1 MKVILKKAVVVV
13 TIGMMA
19 MLQSCSSNDDLD
31 GYTPTNFNVG
41 GKVEKGPFVRGTAI
55 QMQPLDADLD
65 ETGESFTSTIT
76 DNEGTFTFGSKLLKS
91 PYVKLS
97 ASGYYFNEV
106 TGELSKGTLALNAVA
121 NLQNAAD
128 VNLNILSHL
137 KYQRVM
143 DLVSKDG
150 KSFKEAN
157 NQAQEEVLKTF
168 GLEKYAKTD
177 VNHFSITSGTDEA
190 AALIAVSSLILYN
203 RSEAQIT
210 EYLSQLSEEFAE
222 DGNFSETTKLQ
233 IRKDMFSLESKLPQI
248 AENIK
253 KRYQEMGKEVA
264 VKNLIYYFDWD
275 GDGTAGNEIAPENHP
290 VSLEANN
297 INVPMEGGS
306 YEVKVNTTVPVY
318 LERPSIS
325 GDDISN
331 LTPVWG
337 MEIYETG
344 SGSEPSINYTKE
356 LNNNIL
362 KVVVKAASFR
372 KEQTASIP
380 LYDGMGN
387 VVASLSLTQQANPNA
402 EIIVPRLGSE
412 GISLVSDFMRSLSEA
427 VTLEAGINYCYTK
440 IINNPRLVAPSLV
453 APISSSEPNIRNC
466 WIDSYQALN
475 MIARLYRAD
484 AMYRAVYSP
493 YLNVYRDLCY
503 YQLLTWWGGVVV
515 IPNTGFDGYVDSYVS
530 RTSESGILQ
539 MLEEELLDAIKDLD
553 EKKCVAFAINA
564 NDALFVSKD
573 VARILLAKVYM
584 YQQKWAAASE
594 LLQQVVD
601 KNIYSMEKVPT
612 KYTSENKDLILALN
626 FSNGSRASRVN
637 VDGSPE
643 DVVPIMTTTD
653 VKLLYAECEIH
664 LGNNAKA
671 SKYISEVGNINGIS
685 GTNVS
690 VEGIKQLRKSLKLQD
705 YFAFLKRNGL
715 AMKELGLEKYQLLLP
730 IPQNEIN
737 ANPNLTQNPGY

>member
-1 MKVILKKAVVVV
+1 MVAKPLYPLYKNIIK
-13 TIGMMA
+13 
-19 MLQSCSSNDDLD
+19 
-31 GYTPTNFNVG
+31 
-41 GKVEKGPFVRGTAI
+41 
-55 QMQPLDADLD
+55 PLDRVRY
-65 ETGESFTSTIT
+65 
-76 DNEGTFTFGSKLLKS
+76 
-91 PYVKLS
+91 P
-97 ASGYYFNEV
+97 
-106 TGELSKGTLALNAVA
+106 EL
-121 NLQNAAD
+121 
-128 VNLNILSHL
+128 
-137 KYQRVM
+137 R
-143 DLVSKDG
+143 
-150 KSFKEAN
+150 
-157 NQAQEEVLKTF
+157 
-168 GLEKYAKTD
+168 
-177 VNHFSITSGTDEA
+177 
-190 AALIAVSSLILYN
+190 
-203 RSEAQIT
+203 
-210 EYLSQLSEEFAE
+210 YLSQLSEEFAE

-290 VSLEANN
+290 VRLETNN

-318 LERPSIS
+318 LERPSIP
-325 GDDISN
+325 GDDIYDNS
-331 LTPVWG
+331 TSVSG

-344 SGSEPSINYTKE
+344 SEPCINYTKE

-372 KEQTASIP
+372 KEQAVSIP

-387 VVASLSLTQQANPNA
+387 VVASLNLTQQANPNA
-402 EIIVPRLGSE
+402 EIIVPRLGSD
-412 GISLVSDFMRSLSEA
+412 GIRLVSGLMERLANA
-427 VTLEAGINYCYTK
+427 VTLEAQMNYRYTK
-440 IINNPRLVAPSLV
+440 IINDPHFV
-453 APISSSEPNIRNC
+453 APISSSEPNINNC
-466 WIDSYQALN
+466 WRYSYQALN
-475 MIARLYRAD
+475 RIAMLYRAD

-503 YQLLTWWGGVVV
+503 YQMLIWWGGVVV
-515 IPNTGFDGYVDSYVS
+515 VPNAGFESYADPS
-530 RTSESGILQ
+530 RTSESSILQ
-539 MLEEELLDAIKDLD
+539 MLEEELVEAIRNLD
-553 EKKCVAFAINA
+553 EKKCVAFATNA

-584 YQQKWAAASE
+584 YQQKWAAASN
-594 LLQQVVD
+594 LLQKVVD
-601 KNIYSMEKVPT
+601 KSIYPIEKVPT
-612 KYTSENKDLILALN
+612 KYTSENKDLILALMVGN
-626 FSNGSRASRVN
+626 ESRASRVY

-671 SKYISEVGNINGIS
+671 SKYISEVDNVNGIS
-685 GTNVS
+685 GTSVS

-715 AMKELGLEKYQLLLP
+715 AIKELGLEKYQLLLP

-737 ANPNLTQNPGY
+737 MNPNMTQNPGY

>member
-290 VSLEANN
+290 VSLETNN

-318 LERPSIS
+318 LERPSIP
-325 GDDISN
+325 GDDIYDNS
-331 LTPVWG
+331 TSVSG
-337 MEIYETG
+337 MGIYETG
-344 SGSEPSINYTKE
+344 SGSVPSINYTKE
-356 LNNNIL
+356 LKNNIL

-372 KEQTASIP
+372 KEQAVSIP

-387 VVASLSLTQQANPNA
+387 VVARLNLTQQANPNA

-412 GISLVSDFMRSLSEA
+412 GLSCVYGFLISLANA
-427 VTLEAGINYCYTK
+427 VTLEAQMNYRYTK
-440 IINNPRLVAPSLV
+440 IINDPNFV
-453 APISSSEPNIRNC
+453 APIRSSEPNIHN
-466 WIDSYQALN
+466 
-475 MIARLYRAD
+475 
-484 AMYRAVYSP
+484 
-493 YLNVYRDLCY
+493 
-503 YQLLTWWGGVVV
+503 
-515 IPNTGFDGYVDSYVS
+515 
-530 RTSESGILQ
+530 
-539 MLEEELLDAIKDLD
+539 
-553 EKKCVAFAINA
+553 
-564 NDALFVSKD
+564 
-573 VARILLAKVYM
+573 
-584 YQQKWAAASE
+584 
-594 LLQQVVD
+594 
-601 KNIYSMEKVPT
+601 
-612 KYTSENKDLILALN
+612 
-626 FSNGSRASRVN
+626 
-637 VDGSPE
+637 
-643 DVVPIMTTTD
+643 
-653 VKLLYAECEIH
+653 
-664 LGNNAKA
+664 
-671 SKYISEVGNINGIS
+671 
-685 GTNVS
+685 
-690 VEGIKQLRKSLKLQD
+690 
-705 YFAFLKRNGL
+705 
-715 AMKELGLEKYQLLLP
+715 
-730 IPQNEIN
+730 
-737 ANPNLTQNPGY
+737 

>member
-1 MKVILKKAVVVV
+1 MKVILKNAVVVV

-106 TGELSKGTLALNAVA
+106 TGELSKGTLALNSVA

-143 DLVSKDG
+143 DLVAKDG

-290 VSLEANN
+290 VSLETNN
-297 INVPMEGGS
+297 INVPIEGGS

-318 LERPSIS
+318 LERPSFSEIENYPSVSVS
-325 GDDISN
+325 G
-331 LTPVWG
+331 T
-337 MEIYETG
+337 EIYEAG
-344 SGSEPSINYTKE
+344 SGSEPCINYTKE

-372 KEQTASIP
+372 KEQAVSIP

-387 VVASLSLTQQANPNA
+387 EVTRLNLTQQANPNA
-402 EIIVPRLGSE
+402 EIIVPRLGSV
-412 GISLVSDFMRSLSEA
+412 GISCVSEFMMSLAKA
-427 VTLEAGINYCYTK
+427 VTLEAQMNYRYTK
-440 IINNPRLVAPSLV
+440 IINDPSFV
-453 APISSSEPNIRNC
+453 APIRSNETNIHNC
-466 WIDSYQALN
+466 WINSYQALN

-503 YQLLTWWGGVVV
+503 YQMLIWWGGVVV
-515 IPNTGFDGYVDSYVS
+515 MPNAGFEGYADSYVP
-530 RTSESGILQ
+530 RTSESSILQ
-539 MLEEELLDAIKDLD
+539 MLEEELVEAIRNLD
-553 EKKCVAFAINA
+553 EKKCVAFATNA

-584 YQQKWAAASE
+584 YQQKWAAASN

-612 KYTSENKDLILALN
+612 KYTSENKDLILALKLGN
-626 FSNGSRASRVN
+626 NGSRASRVY

-643 DVVPIMTTTD
+643 EVVPIMTTTD
-653 VKLLYAECEIH
+653 VMLLYAECEIH

-690 VEGIKQLRKSLKLQD
+690 VKGIKQLRKSLKLQD

-737 ANPNLTQNPGY
+737 ANPSLNQNPGY

>member
-91 PYVKLS
+91 PYIKLS

-143 DLVSKDG
+143 DLVAKDG

-331 LTPVWG
+331 LTPVLG

-412 GISLVSDFMRSLSEA
+412 GISLVSDFMRRLPEA
-427 VTLEAGINYCYTK
+427 VTLEAGMNYRYTK
-440 IINNPRLVAPSLV
+440 IINEPSFV
-453 APISSSEPNIRNC
+453 APISSCESNIREC

-530 RTSESGILQ
+530 RTSESDILQ
-539 MLEEELLDAIKDLD
+539 MLEEELLDAIKNLD
-553 EKKCVAFAINA
+553 EKKCVAFATNA

-584 YQQKWAAASE
+584 YQQKWAAASN
-594 LLQQVVD
+594 LLQRVVD

-626 FSNGSRASRVN
+626 FSNGSRASRVY

-671 SKYISEVGNINGIS
+671 SKYISQVGNINGIS
-685 GTNVS
+685 GTTVS

>member
-55 QMQPLDADLD
+55 QMQPLDAELD

-143 DLVSKDG
+143 DLVAKDG

-290 VSLEANN
+290 VRLETNN

-318 LERPSIS
+318 LERPSIP
-325 GDDISN
+325 GDDIYDNS
-331 LTPVWG
+331 TSVSG

-344 SGSEPSINYTKE
+344 SEPCINYTKE
-356 LNNNIL
+356 LNNDIL

-372 KEQTASIP
+372 KEQAVSIP

-387 VVASLSLTQQANPNA
+387 VVASLNLTQQANPNA
-402 EIIVPRLGSE
+402 EIIVPRLGSD
-412 GISLVSDFMRSLSEA
+412 GIRLVSGLMERLANA
-427 VTLEAGINYCYTK
+427 VTLEAQMNYRYTK
-440 IINNPRLVAPSLV
+440 IINDPHFV
-453 APISSSEPNIRNC
+453 APISSSEPNINNC
-466 WIDSYQALN
+466 WRYSYQALN
-475 MIARLYRAD
+475 RIAMLYRAD

-503 YQLLTWWGGVVV
+503 YQMLIWWGGVVV
-515 IPNTGFDGYVDSYVS
+515 VPNAGFESYADPS
-530 RTSESGILQ
+530 RTSESSILQ
-539 MLEEELLDAIKDLD
+539 MLEEELVEAIRNLD
-553 EKKCVAFAINA
+553 EKKCVAFATNA

-584 YQQKWAAASE
+584 YQQKWAAASN
-594 LLQQVVD
+594 LLQKVVD
-601 KNIYSMEKVPT
+601 KSIYPIEKVPT
-612 KYTSENKDLILALN
+612 KYTSENKDLILALMVGN
-626 FSNGSRASRVN
+626 ESRASRVY

-664 LGNNAKA
+664 LDNNAKA

-730 IPQNEIN
+730 IPQNGIDM
-737 ANPNLTQNPGY
+737 NPNLTQNPGY

>member
-143 DLVSKDG
+143 DLVAKDG

-290 VSLEANN
+290 VSLETNN

-318 LERPSIS
+318 LERPSFSEIENYPSVSVS
-325 GDDISN
+325 G
-331 LTPVWG
+331 T
-337 MEIYETG
+337 EIYETG
-344 SGSEPSINYTKE
+344 SGNEPCINYTKE

-372 KEQTASIP
+372 KEQAVSIP

-387 VVASLSLTQQANPNA
+387 EVACLNLTQQANPNA
-402 EIIVPRLGSE
+402 EIIVPRLGSV
-412 GISLVSDFMRSLSEA
+412 GISLVFGLMERLANA
-427 VTLEAGINYCYTK
+427 VTLEAGMNYRYTK
-440 IINNPRLVAPSLV
+440 IINDPSFV
-453 APISSSEPNIRNC
+453 APIRSSEPNIHNC
-466 WIDSYQALN
+466 WINSYQALN
-475 MIARLYRAD
+475 MIAMLYRAD

-503 YQLLTWWGGVVV
+503 YQMLIWWGGVVV
-515 IPNTGFDGYVDSYVS
+515 VPNAGFESYADPS
-530 RTSESGILQ
+530 RTSESSILQ
-539 MLEEELLDAIKDLD
+539 MLEEELVEAIRNLD
-553 EKKCVAFAINA
+553 EKKCVAFATNA

-584 YQQKWAAASE
+584 YQQKWAAASN
-594 LLQQVVD
+594 LLQKVVD
-601 KNIYSMEKVPT
+601 KSIYPIEKVPT
-612 KYTSENKDLILALN
+612 KYTSENKDLILALMVGN
-626 FSNGSRASRVN
+626 ESRASRVY

-715 AMKELGLEKYQLLLP
+715 AIKELGLEKYQLLLP

-737 ANPNLTQNPGY
+737 MNPNMTQNPGY

>member
-128 VNLNILSHL
+128 VNLNILAHL

-143 DLVSKDG
+143 DLVAKDG

-264 VKNLIYYFDWD
+264 VKNLIYFFDWD

-290 VSLEANN
+290 VSLETNN

-318 LERPSIS
+318 LERPSIP
-325 GDDISN
+325 GDDIYDNSTSV
-331 LTPVWG
+331 LG
-337 MEIYETG
+337 MKIYETG
-344 SGSEPSINYTKE
+344 SGSEPCINYSKE

-372 KEQTASIP
+372 KEQAVSIP

-387 VVASLSLTQQANPNA
+387 VVARLNLTQQANPNA
-402 EIIVPRLGSE
+402 EIIVPRLGSD

-440 IINNPRLVAPSLV
+440 IINNPRLVAP
-453 APISSSEPNIRNC
+453 ISSFNENLINYWSNEY
-466 WIDSYQALN
+466 SSLN
-475 MIARLYRAD
+475 LIAYLYRAD
-484 AMYRAVYSP
+484 SMYRAVYSP
-493 YLNVYRDLCY
+493 YLNVYRDMCY
-503 YQLLTWWGGVVV
+503 YQMLIWWGGVVV
-515 IPNTGFDGYVDSYVS
+515 VPNAGFESYADPS
-530 RTSESGILQ
+530 RTSESSILQ
-539 MLEEELLDAIKDLD
+539 MLEEELVEAIRNLD
-553 EKKCVAFAINA
+553 EKKCVAFATNA

-584 YQQKWAAASE
+584 YQQKWAAASN
-594 LLQQVVD
+594 LLQKVVD
-601 KNIYSMEKVPT
+601 KSIYPIEKVPT
-612 KYTSENKDLILALN
+612 KYTSENKDLILALMVGN
-626 FSNGSRASRVN
+626 ESRASRVY

-671 SKYISEVGNINGIS
+671 SKYISEVDNVNGIS
-685 GTNVS
+685 GTSVS
-690 VEGIKQLRKSLKLQD
+690 FEGIKQLRKSLKLQD

-737 ANPNLTQNPGY
+737 MNPNMTQNPGY

>member
-143 DLVSKDG
+143 DLVAKDG

-157 NQAQEEVLKTF
+157 KQAQEEVLKTF

-290 VSLEANN
+290 VSLETNN

-325 GDDISN
+325 GDDIIDN

-344 SGSEPSINYTKE
+344 SGSEPCINYTKD

-372 KEQTASIP
+372 KEQAVSIP

-387 VVASLSLTQQANPNA
+387 EVARLNLTQQANPNA
-402 EIIVPRLGSE
+402 EIIVPRLGSD
-412 GISLVSDFMRSLSEA
+412 GIRCVSEFTKSLAKA
-427 VTLEAGINYCYTK
+427 VTLEAQMNYRYTK
-440 IINNPRLVAPSLV
+440 IINDPNFV
-453 APISSSEPNIRNC
+453 APIRCNEQNIHNC
-466 WIDSYQALN
+466 WINSYQALN
-475 MIARLYRAD
+475 MIARMYKAD

-503 YQLLTWWGGVVV
+503 YQMLIWWGGVVV
-515 IPNTGFDGYVDSYVS
+515 VPNAGFEGYADSYVP
-530 RTSESGILQ
+530 RTSESSILQ
-539 MLEEELLDAIKDLD
+539 MLEEELVEAIRNLD
-553 EKKCVAFAINA
+553 EKKCVAFATNA

-584 YQQKWAAASE
+584 YQQKWAAASN

-612 KYTSENKDLILALN
+612 KYTSENKDLILALKVGN
-626 FSNGSRASRVN
+626 ESRDSRVN

-643 DVVPIMTTTD
+643 KVVPIMTTTD

-671 SKYISEVGNINGIS
+671 SKYISEVDNVNGIS
-685 GTNVS
+685 GTSVS

-730 IPQNEIN
+730 IPQDEIN
-737 ANPNLTQNPGY
+737 ANPSLNQNPGY

>member
-143 DLVSKDG
+143 DLVAKDG

-290 VSLEANN
+290 VSLETNN

-318 LERPSIS
+318 LERPSIPS
-325 GDDISN
+325 DDKYDN
-331 LTPVWG
+331 LTSVPG
-337 MEIYETG
+337 MGIYETG
-344 SGSEPSINYTKE
+344 SGSEPCINYTKE

-372 KEQTASIP
+372 KEQAVSIP

-387 VVASLSLTQQANPNA
+387 VVASLNLTQQANPNA
-402 EIIVPRLGSE
+402 GIIVPRLGSD
-412 GISLVSDFMRSLSEA
+412 GISCVFGFMESLANA
-427 VTLEAGINYCYTK
+427 VTLEAQMNYRYTK
-440 IINNPRLVAPSLV
+440 IINAPSFV
-453 APISSSEPNIRNC
+453 APIRSSESNIHDC
-466 WIDSYQALN
+466 WINSYQALN
-475 MIARLYRAD
+475 RIASLYRAD

-503 YQLLTWWGGVVV
+503 YQMLIWWGGVVV
-515 IPNTGFDGYVDSYVS
+515 MPNAGFGSYADPS
-530 RTSESGILQ
+530 RTSESSILQ
-539 MLEEELLDAIKDLD
+539 MLEEELVEAIRNLD
-553 EKKCVAFAINA
+553 EKKCVAFATNA

-584 YQQKWAAASE
+584 YQQKWAAASD
-594 LLQQVVD
+594 LLQKVVD

-612 KYTSENKDLILALN
+612 KYTSESKDLILALM
-626 FSNGSRASRVN
+626 FGIGSRASRVN

-643 DVVPIMTTTD
+643 EVVPIMTTTD
-653 VKLLYAECEIH
+653 VKLLYAECQIH

-730 IPQNEIN
+730 IPQNEIDM
-737 ANPNLTQNPGY
+737 NPNFTQNPGY

>member
-128 VNLNILSHL
+128 VNLNILAHL

-143 DLVSKDG
+143 DLVAKDG

-222 DGNFSETTKLQ
+222 DGNFSEATKLQ

-290 VSLEANN
+290 VSLETNN

-318 LERPSIS
+318 LERPSFSEIENYPSVSVS
-325 GDDISN
+325 G
-331 LTPVWG
+331 T
-337 MEIYETG
+337 EIYETG
-344 SGSEPSINYTKE
+344 SGNEPCINYTKE

-372 KEQTASIP
+372 KEQAVSIP

-387 VVASLSLTQQANPNA
+387 EVACLNLTQQANPNA
-402 EIIVPRLGSE
+402 EIIVPRLGSV
-412 GISLVSDFMRSLSEA
+412 GISLVSDFMSSLSEA
-427 VTLEAGINYCYTK
+427 VNLEAGMNYRYTK
-440 IINNPRLVAPSLV
+440 IINDFRFV
-453 APISSSEPNIRNC
+453 APISSSEPNIRKC
-466 WIDSYQALN
+466 WNDSYQALN

-503 YQLLTWWGGVVV
+503 YQMLIWWGGVVV
-515 IPNTGFDGYVDSYVS
+515 MPNAGFEGYADSYVP
-530 RTSESGILQ
+530 RTSESSILQ
-539 MLEEELLDAIKDLD
+539 MLEEELVEAIRNLD
-553 EKKCVAFAINA
+553 EKKCVAFATNA

-584 YQQKWAAASE
+584 YQQKWAAASN

-612 KYTSENKDLILALN
+612 KYTSESKDLILALKVGN
-626 FSNGSRASRVN
+626 ESRASRVN

-643 DVVPIMTTTD
+643 EVVPIMTTTD

-664 LGNNAKA
+664 LGNNAKS
-671 SKYISEVGNINGIS
+671 SKYISEVDNVNGIS
-685 GTNVS
+685 GTSVS

-730 IPQNEIN
+730 IPQNGIDM
-737 ANPNLTQNPGY
+737 NPNLTQNPGY

>member
-1 MKVILKKAVVVV
+1 MKVILKNAVVVV

-55 QMQPLDADLD
+55 QMQPLNADLD

-106 TGELSKGTLALNAVA
+106 TGELSKGTLALNSVA

-143 DLVSKDG
+143 DLVAKDG

-264 VKNLIYYFDWD
+264 VKNLIYNFDWD

-290 VSLEANN
+290 VSLETNN
-297 INVPMEGGS
+297 INVPIEGGS

-318 LERPSIS
+318 LERPSFSEIENYPSVSVS
-325 GDDISN
+325 G
-331 LTPVWG
+331 T
-337 MEIYETG
+337 EIYEAG
-344 SGSEPSINYTKE
+344 SGSEPCINYTKE

-372 KEQTASIP
+372 KEQAVSIP

-387 VVASLSLTQQANPNA
+387 EVTRLNLTQQANPNA
-402 EIIVPRLGSE
+402 EIIVPRLGSV
-412 GISLVSDFMRSLSEA
+412 GISCVSEFMMSLAKA
-427 VTLEAGINYCYTK
+427 VTLEAQMNYRYTK
-440 IINNPRLVAPSLV
+440 IINDPSFV
-453 APISSSEPNIRNC
+453 APIRSNETNIHNC
-466 WIDSYQALN
+466 WINSYQALN

-484 AMYRAVYSP
+484 TMYRAVYSP

-503 YQLLTWWGGVVV
+503 YQMLIWWGGVVV
-515 IPNTGFDGYVDSYVS
+515 MPNAGFEGYADSYVP
-530 RTSESGILQ
+530 RTSESSILQ
-539 MLEEELLDAIKDLD
+539 MLEEELVEAIRNLD
-553 EKKCVAFAINA
+553 EKKCVAFATNA

-584 YQQKWAAASE
+584 YQQKWAAASD

-612 KYTSENKDLILALN
+612 KYTSENKDLILALKFGN
-626 FSNGSRASRVN
+626 ESRASRVY

-643 DVVPIMTTTD
+643 KVVPIMTSTD

-730 IPQNEIN
+730 IPQNELMG
-737 ANPNLTQNPGY
+737 NPNLNQNPGY

>member
-1 MKVILKKAVVVV
+1 
-13 TIGMMA
+13 
-19 MLQSCSSNDDLD
+19 
-31 GYTPTNFNVG
+31 
-41 GKVEKGPFVRGTAI
+41 
-55 QMQPLDADLD
+55 
-65 ETGESFTSTIT
+65 
-76 DNEGTFTFGSKLLKS
+76 
-91 PYVKLS
+91 
-97 ASGYYFNEV
+97 
-106 TGELSKGTLALNAVA
+106 
-121 NLQNAAD
+121 
-128 VNLNILSHL
+128 
-137 KYQRVM
+137 M

-290 VSLEANN
+290 VSLETNN

-318 LERPSIS
+318 LERPSIP

-331 LTPVWG
+331 LTPVLG
-337 MEIYETG
+337 MGIYETG

-372 KEQTASIP
+372 KEQAVSIP

-427 VTLEAGINYCYTK
+427 VTREAGMNYRYTK
-440 IINNPRLVAPSLV
+440 IINDPRFV
-453 APISSSEPNIRNC
+453 APIRSSETNIHNC

-553 EKKCVAFAINA
+553 EKKCVAFATNA

-584 YQQKWAAASE
+584 YQQKWAAASN

-612 KYTSENKDLILALN
+612 KYTSENKDLILALK
-626 FSNGSRASRVN
+626 FGIGSRASRVN

-643 DVVPIMTTTD
+643 EVVPIMTTTD

-730 IPQNEIN
+730 IPQNELMG
-737 ANPNLTQNPGY
+737 NPNLNQNPGY

>member
-143 DLVSKDG
+143 DLVAKDG

-290 VSLEANN
+290 VSLETNN

-318 LERPSIS
+318 LERPSIP
-325 GDDISN
+325 GDDIYDNSTSV
-331 LTPVWG
+331 LG
-337 MEIYETG
+337 MKIYETG
-344 SGSEPSINYTKE
+344 SGSEPCINYSKE

-372 KEQTASIP
+372 KEQAVSIP

-387 VVASLSLTQQANPNA
+387 VVARLNLTQQANPNA
-402 EIIVPRLGSE
+402 EIIVPRLGSD

-440 IINNPRLVAPSLV
+440 IINNPRLVAP
-453 APISSSEPNIRNC
+453 ISSFNENLINYWSNEY
-466 WIDSYQALN
+466 SSLN
-475 MIARLYRAD
+475 LIAYLYRAD
-484 AMYRAVYSP
+484 SMYRAVYSP
-493 YLNVYRDLCY
+493 YLNVYRDMCY
-503 YQLLTWWGGVVV
+503 YQMLIWWGGVVV
-515 IPNTGFDGYVDSYVS
+515 VPNAGFESYADPS
-530 RTSESGILQ
+530 RTSESSILQ
-539 MLEEELLDAIKDLD
+539 MLEEELVEAIRNLD
-553 EKKCVAFAINA
+553 EKKCVAFATNA

-584 YQQKWAAASE
+584 YQQKWAAASN
-594 LLQQVVD
+594 LLQKVVD
-601 KNIYSMEKVPT
+601 KSIYPIEKVPT
-612 KYTSENKDLILALN
+612 KYTSENKDLILALMVGN
-626 FSNGSRASRVN
+626 ESRASRVY

-671 SKYISEVGNINGIS
+671 SKYISEVDNVNGIS
-685 GTNVS
+685 GTSVS

-730 IPQNEIN
+730 IPENELM

>member
-1 MKVILKKAVVVV
+1 M
-13 TIGMMA
+13 
-19 MLQSCSSNDDLD
+19 
-31 GYTPTNFNVG
+31 
-41 GKVEKGPFVRGTAI
+41 
-55 QMQPLDADLD
+55 
-65 ETGESFTSTIT
+65 
-76 DNEGTFTFGSKLLKS
+76 LKS

-143 DLVSKDG
+143 DLVAKDG

-290 VSLEANN
+290 VRLETNN

-318 LERPSIS
+318 LERPSIP
-325 GDDISN
+325 GDDIYDNS
-331 LTPVWG
+331 TSVSG

-344 SGSEPSINYTKE
+344 SEPCINYTKE

-372 KEQTASIP
+372 KEQAVSIP

-387 VVASLSLTQQANPNA
+387 VVASLNLTQQANPNA
-402 EIIVPRLGSE
+402 EIIVPRLGSD
-412 GISLVSDFMRSLSEA
+412 GIRLVSGLMERLANA
-427 VTLEAGINYCYTK
+427 VTLEAQMNYRYTK
-440 IINNPRLVAPSLV
+440 IINDPHFV
-453 APISSSEPNIRNC
+453 APISSSEPNINNC
-466 WIDSYQALN
+466 WRYSYQALN
-475 MIARLYRAD
+475 RIAMLYRAD

-503 YQLLTWWGGVVV
+503 YQMLIWWGGVVV
-515 IPNTGFDGYVDSYVS
+515 VPNAGFESYADPS
-530 RTSESGILQ
+530 RTSESSILQ
-539 MLEEELLDAIKDLD
+539 MLEEELVEAIRNLD
-553 EKKCVAFAINA
+553 EKKCVAFATNA

-584 YQQKWAAASE
+584 YQQKWAAASN
-594 LLQQVVD
+594 LLQKVVD
-601 KNIYSMEKVPT
+601 KSIYPIEKVPT
-612 KYTSENKDLILALN
+612 KYTSENKDLILALMVGN
-626 FSNGSRASRVN
+626 ESRASRVY

-671 SKYISEVGNINGIS
+671 SKYISEVDNVNGIS
-685 GTNVS
+685 GTSVS

-715 AMKELGLEKYQLLLP
+715 AIKELGLEKYQLLLP
-730 IPQNEIN
+730 IPEN
-737 ANPNLTQNPGY
+737 AIDMNPNLTQNPGY

>member
-55 QMQPLDADLD
+55 QMQPLDAELD

-143 DLVSKDG
+143 DLVAKDG

-290 VSLEANN
+290 VRLETNN

-318 LERPSIS
+318 LERPSIP
-325 GDDISN
+325 GDDIYDNS
-331 LTPVWG
+331 TSVSG

-344 SGSEPSINYTKE
+344 SEPCINYTKE

-372 KEQTASIP
+372 KEQAVSIP

-387 VVASLSLTQQANPNA
+387 VVASLNLTQQANPNA
-402 EIIVPRLGSE
+402 EIIVPRLGSD
-412 GISLVSDFMRSLSEA
+412 GIRLVSGLMERLANA
-427 VTLEAGINYCYTK
+427 VTLEAQMNYRYTK
-440 IINNPRLVAPSLV
+440 IINDPHFV
-453 APISSSEPNIRNC
+453 APISSSEPNINNC
-466 WIDSYQALN
+466 WRYSYQALN
-475 MIARLYRAD
+475 RIAMLYRAD

-503 YQLLTWWGGVVV
+503 YQMLIWWGGVVV
-515 IPNTGFDGYVDSYVS
+515 VPNAGFESYADPS
-530 RTSESGILQ
+530 RTSESSILQ
-539 MLEEELLDAIKDLD
+539 MLEEELVEAIRNLD
-553 EKKCVAFAINA
+553 EKKCVAFATNA

-584 YQQKWAAASE
+584 YQQKWATASN
-594 LLQQVVD
+594 LLQKVVD
-601 KNIYSMEKVPT
+601 KSIYPIEKVPT
-612 KYTSENKDLILALN
+612 KYTSENKDLILALMVGN
-626 FSNGSRASRVN
+626 ESRASRVY

-664 LGNNAKA
+664 LDNNAKA

-730 IPQNEIN
+730 IPQNGIDM
-737 ANPNLTQNPGY
+737 NPNLTQNPGY

>member
-55 QMQPLDADLD
+55 QMQPLDAELD

-143 DLVSKDG
+143 DLVAKDG

-290 VSLEANN
+290 VSLETNN

-318 LERPSIS
+318 LERPSIP
-325 GDDISN
+325 GDDIYDNSTSV
-331 LTPVWG
+331 LG
-337 MEIYETG
+337 MKIYETG
-344 SGSEPSINYTKE
+344 SGSEPCINYTKE

-372 KEQTASIP
+372 KEQAVSIP

-387 VVASLSLTQQANPNA
+387 VVARLNLTQQANPNA
-402 EIIVPRLGSE
+402 EIIVPRLGSD
-412 GISLVSDFMRSLSEA
+412 GIRLVSGLMERLANA
-427 VTLEAGINYCYTK
+427 VTLEAQMNYRYTK
-440 IINNPRLVAPSLV
+440 IINDPHFV
-453 APISSSEPNIRNC
+453 APISSSEPNINNC
-466 WIDSYQALN
+466 WRYSYQALN
-475 MIARLYRAD
+475 RIAMLYRAD

-503 YQLLTWWGGVVV
+503 YQMLIWWGGVVV
-515 IPNTGFDGYVDSYVS
+515 VPNAGFESYADPS
-530 RTSESGILQ
+530 RTSESSILQ
-539 MLEEELLDAIKDLD
+539 MLEEELVEAIRNLD
-553 EKKCVAFAINA
+553 EKKCVAFATNA

-584 YQQKWAAASE
+584 YQQKWAAASN
-594 LLQQVVD
+594 LLQKVVD
-601 KNIYSMEKVPT
+601 KSIYPIEKVPT
-612 KYTSENKDLILALN
+612 KYTSENKDLILALMVGN
-626 FSNGSRASRVN
+626 ESRASRVY

-664 LGNNAKA
+664 LDNNAKA

-730 IPQNEIN
+730 IPQNGIDM
-737 ANPNLTQNPGY
+737 NPNLTQNPGY

>member
-143 DLVSKDG
+143 NLVAKDG

-264 VKNLIYYFDWD
+264 VKNLIYFFDWD

-290 VSLEANN
+290 VSLETNN

-318 LERPSIS
+318 LERPSIP
-325 GDDISN
+325 GDDIYDNSTSV
-331 LTPVWG
+331 LG
-337 MEIYETG
+337 MKIYETG
-344 SGSEPSINYTKE
+344 SGSEPCINYSKE

-372 KEQTASIP
+372 KEQAVSIP

-387 VVASLSLTQQANPNA
+387 VVARLNLTQQANPNA
-402 EIIVPRLGSE
+402 EIIVPRLGSD

-440 IINNPRLVAPSLV
+440 IINNPRLVAP
-453 APISSSEPNIRNC
+453 ISSFNENLINYWSNEY
-466 WIDSYQALN
+466 SSLN
-475 MIARLYRAD
+475 LIAYLYRAD
-484 AMYRAVYSP
+484 SMYRAVYSP
-493 YLNVYRDLCY
+493 YLNVYRDMCY
-503 YQLLTWWGGVVV
+503 YQMLIWWGGVVV
-515 IPNTGFDGYVDSYVS
+515 VPNAGFESYADPS
-530 RTSESGILQ
+530 RTSESSILQ
-539 MLEEELLDAIKDLD
+539 MLEEELVEAIRNLD
-553 EKKCVAFAINA
+553 EKKCVAFATNA

-584 YQQKWAAASE
+584 YQQKWAAASN
-594 LLQQVVD
+594 LLQKVVD
-601 KNIYSMEKVPT
+601 KSIYPIEKVPT
-612 KYTSENKDLILALN
+612 KYTSENKDLILALMVGN
-626 FSNGSRASRVN
+626 ESRASRVY

-671 SKYISEVGNINGIS
+671 SKYISEVDNVNGIS
-685 GTNVS
+685 GTSVS

-715 AMKELGLEKYQLLLP
+715 AIKELGLEKYQLLLP

-737 ANPNLTQNPGY
+737 MNPNMTQNPGY

>member
-1 MKVILKKAVVVV
+1 
-13 TIGMMA
+13 
-19 MLQSCSSNDDLD
+19 
-31 GYTPTNFNVG
+31 
-41 GKVEKGPFVRGTAI
+41 
-55 QMQPLDADLD
+55 
-65 ETGESFTSTIT
+65 
-76 DNEGTFTFGSKLLKS
+76 
-91 PYVKLS
+91 
-97 ASGYYFNEV
+97 
-106 TGELSKGTLALNAVA
+106 
-121 NLQNAAD
+121 
-128 VNLNILSHL
+128 
-137 KYQRVM
+137 M
-143 DLVSKDG
+143 DLVAKDG

-290 VSLEANN
+290 VSLETNN

-318 LERPSIS
+318 LERPSIPS
-325 GDDISN
+325 DDKYDN
-331 LTPVWG
+331 LTSVPG
-337 MEIYETG
+337 MGIYETG
-344 SGSEPSINYTKE
+344 SGSEPCINYTKE

-372 KEQTASIP
+372 KEQAVSIP

-387 VVASLSLTQQANPNA
+387 VVASLNLTQQANPNA
-402 EIIVPRLGSE
+402 GIIVPRLGSD
-412 GISLVSDFMRSLSEA
+412 GISCVFGFMESLANA
-427 VTLEAGINYCYTK
+427 VTLEAQMNYRYTK
-440 IINNPRLVAPSLV
+440 IINDPSFV
-453 APISSSEPNIRNC
+453 APIRSSESNIHDC
-466 WIDSYQALN
+466 WINSYQALN
-475 MIARLYRAD
+475 RIASLYRAD

-503 YQLLTWWGGVVV
+503 YQMLIWWGGVVV
-515 IPNTGFDGYVDSYVS
+515 MPNAGFGSYADPS
-530 RTSESGILQ
+530 RTSESSILQ
-539 MLEEELLDAIKDLD
+539 MLEEELVEAIRNLD
-553 EKKCVAFAINA
+553 EKKCVAFATNA

-584 YQQKWAAASE
+584 YQQKWAAASD
-594 LLQQVVD
+594 LLQKVVD

-612 KYTSENKDLILALN
+612 KYTSESKDLILALM
-626 FSNGSRASRVN
+626 FGIGSRASRVN

-643 DVVPIMTTTD
+643 EVVPIMTTTD
-653 VKLLYAECEIH
+653 VKLLYAECQIH

-730 IPQNEIN
+730 IPQNGIDM
-737 ANPNLTQNPGY
+737 NPNLTQNPGY

>member
-143 DLVSKDG
+143 DLVAKDG

-290 VSLEANN
+290 VSLETNN

-318 LERPSIS
+318 LERPSFSEIENYPSVSVS
-325 GDDISN
+325 G
-331 LTPVWG
+331 T
-337 MEIYETG
+337 EIYETG
-344 SGSEPSINYTKE
+344 SGNEPCINYTKE

-372 KEQTASIP
+372 KEQAVSIP

-387 VVASLSLTQQANPNA
+387 EVACLNLTQQANPNA
-402 EIIVPRLGSE
+402 EIIVPRLGSV

-427 VTLEAGINYCYTK
+427 VTLEAGMNYRYTK
-440 IINNPRLVAPSLV
+440 IINDSRFV
-453 APISSSEPNIRNC
+453 APIRSSEPNIHNC
-466 WIDSYQALN
+466 WINSYQALN
-475 MIARLYRAD
+475 MIARLYRVD
-484 AMYRAVYSP
+484 SMYRAVYSP

-503 YQLLTWWGGVVV
+503 YQMLTWWGGVVV
-515 IPNTGFDGYVDSYVS
+515 IPNIGFDGYVDSYVS

-553 EKKCVAFAINA
+553 EKKCVAFATNA

-584 YQQKWAAASE
+584 YQQKWAAASN

-612 KYTSENKDLILALN
+612 KYTSENKDLILALK
-626 FSNGSRASRVN
+626 FGIGSRASRVK
-637 VDGSPE
+637 PRL
-643 DVVPIMTTTD
+643 P
-653 VKLLYAECEIH
+653 KF
-664 LGNNAKA
+664 
-671 SKYISEVGNINGIS
+671 
-685 GTNVS
+685 
-690 VEGIKQLRKSLKLQD
+690 LQ
-705 YFAFLKRNGL
+705 GL
-715 AMKELGLEKYQLLLP
+715 
-730 IPQNEIN
+730 
-737 ANPNLTQNPGY
+737 

>member
-128 VNLNILSHL
+128 VNLNILSYL

-143 DLVSKDG
+143 DLVAKDG

-290 VSLEANN
+290 VSLETNN

-318 LERPSIS
+318 LERPSFSEIENYPSVSVS
-325 GDDISN
+325 G
-331 LTPVWG
+331 T
-337 MEIYETG
+337 EIYETG
-344 SGSEPSINYTKE
+344 SGNEPCINYTKE

-372 KEQTASIP
+372 KEQAVSIP

-387 VVASLSLTQQANPNA
+387 EVACLNLTQQANPNA
-402 EIIVPRLGSE
+402 EIIVPRLGSV

-427 VTLEAGINYCYTK
+427 VTLEAGMNYRYTK
-440 IINNPRLVAPSLV
+440 IINDPSFV
-453 APISSSEPNIRNC
+453 APIRSSESNIHNC
-466 WIDSYQALN
+466 YINSYQALN

-493 YLNVYRDLCY
+493 YLNVYRDMCY
-503 YQLLTWWGGVVV
+503 YQMLIWWGGVVV
-515 IPNTGFDGYVDSYVS
+515 VPNAGFEGYADSYVP
-530 RTSESGILQ
+530 RTSESSILQ
-539 MLEEELLDAIKDLD
+539 MLEEELVEAIRNLD
-553 EKKCVAFAINA
+553 EKKCVAFATNA

-584 YQQKWAAASE
+584 YQQKWAAASN
-594 LLQQVVD
+594 LLQKVVD
-601 KNIYSMEKVPT
+601 KSIYPIEKVPT
-612 KYTSENKDLILALN
+612 KYTSENKDLILALMVGN
-626 FSNGSRASRVN
+626 ESRASRVY

-671 SKYISEVGNINGIS
+671 SKYISEVDNVNGIS
-685 GTNVS
+685 RTSVS

-715 AMKELGLEKYQLLLP
+715 AIKELGLEKYQLLLP

-737 ANPNLTQNPGY
+737 MNPNMTQNPGY

>member
-1 MKVILKKAVVVV
+1 MKVILKKAVMVV

-210 EYLSQLSEEFAE
+210 EYLSQLSEEFAD

-318 LERPSIS
+318 LERPSFSEIENYPSVSVS
-325 GDDISN
+325 GM
-331 LTPVWG
+331 G
-337 MEIYETG
+337 IYETG

-372 KEQTASIP
+372 KEQAVSIP

-427 VTLEAGINYCYTK
+427 VPREAQINYRYTK
-440 IINNPRLVAPSLV
+440 IINDPRFV
-453 APISSSEPNIRNC
+453 APISSSESNIRKC

-530 RTSESGILQ
+530 RTSESDILQ
-539 MLEEELLDAIKDLD
+539 MLEEELLDAIKNLD
-553 EKKCVAFAINA
+553 EKKCVAFATNA

-584 YQQKWAAASE
+584 YQQKWAAASN

-612 KYTSENKDLILALN
+612 KYTSENKDLILALK
-626 FSNGSRASRVN
+626 FGIGSRDSRVN

-653 VKLLYAECEIH
+653 VKLLYAECQIH

-730 IPQNEIN
+730 IPENELM

>member
-128 VNLNILSHL
+128 VNLNILSYL

-143 DLVSKDG
+143 DLVAKDG

-290 VSLEANN
+290 VSLETNN

-318 LERPSIS
+318 LERPSFSEIENYPSVSVS
-325 GDDISN
+325 G
-331 LTPVWG
+331 T
-337 MEIYETG
+337 EIYETG
-344 SGSEPSINYTKE
+344 SGNEPCINYTKE

-372 KEQTASIP
+372 KEQAVSIP

-387 VVASLSLTQQANPNA
+387 EVACLNLTQQANPNA
-402 EIIVPRLGSE
+402 EIIVPRLGSV

-427 VTLEAGINYCYTK
+427 VTLEAGMNYRYTK
-440 IINNPRLVAPSLV
+440 IINDPSFV
-453 APISSSEPNIRNC
+453 APIRSSESNIHNC
-466 WIDSYQALN
+466 YINSYQALN

-493 YLNVYRDLCY
+493 YLNVYRDMCY
-503 YQLLTWWGGVVV
+503 YQMLIWWGGVVV
-515 IPNTGFDGYVDSYVS
+515 VPNAGFEGYADSYVPG
-530 RTSESGILQ
+530 TSESSILQ
-539 MLEEELLDAIKDLD
+539 MLEEELVEAIRNLD
-553 EKKCVAFAINA
+553 EKKCVAFATNA

-584 YQQKWAAASE
+584 YQQKWAAASN

-612 KYTSENKDLILALN
+612 KYTSENKDLILALKVGN
-626 FSNGSRASRVN
+626 ESRDSRVN

-643 DVVPIMTTTD
+643 KVVPIMTTTD

-671 SKYISEVGNINGIS
+671 SKYISEVDNVNGIS
-685 GTNVS
+685 GTSVS

-730 IPQNEIN
+730 IPQDEIN
-737 ANPNLTQNPGY
+737 ANPSLNQNPGY

>member
-143 DLVSKDG
+143 DLVAKDG

-264 VKNLIYYFDWD
+264 VKNLIYFFDWD
-275 GDGTAGNEIAPENHP
+275 GDGTAGNEIVPENHP
-290 VSLEANN
+290 VSLETNN

-318 LERPSIS
+318 LERPSIP
-325 GDDISN
+325 GDDIYDNSTSV
-331 LTPVWG
+331 LG
-337 MEIYETG
+337 MKIYETG
-344 SGSEPSINYTKE
+344 SGSEPCINYSKE

-372 KEQTASIP
+372 KEQAVSIP

-387 VVASLSLTQQANPNA
+387 VVARLNLTQQANPNA
-402 EIIVPRLGSE
+402 EIIVPRLGSD

-440 IINNPRLVAPSLV
+440 IINNPRLVAP
-453 APISSSEPNIRNC
+453 ISSFNENLINYWSNEY
-466 WIDSYQALN
+466 SSLN
-475 MIARLYRAD
+475 LIAYLYRAD
-484 AMYRAVYSP
+484 SMYRAVYSP
-493 YLNVYRDLCY
+493 YLNVYRDMCY
-503 YQLLTWWGGVVV
+503 YQMLIWWGGVVV
-515 IPNTGFDGYVDSYVS
+515 VPNAGFESYADPS
-530 RTSESGILQ
+530 RTSESSILQ
-539 MLEEELLDAIKDLD
+539 MLEEELVEAIRNLD
-553 EKKCVAFAINA
+553 EKKCVAFATNA

-584 YQQKWAAASE
+584 YQQKWAAASN
-594 LLQQVVD
+594 LLQKVVD
-601 KNIYSMEKVPT
+601 KSIYPIEKVPT
-612 KYTSENKDLILALN
+612 KYTSENKDLILALMVGN
-626 FSNGSRASRVN
+626 ESRASRVY

-671 SKYISEVGNINGIS
+671 SKYISEVDNVNGIS
-685 GTNVS
+685 GTSVS

-737 ANPNLTQNPGY
+737 MNPNMTQNPGY

>member
-143 DLVSKDG
+143 DLVAKDG

-264 VKNLIYYFDWD
+264 VKNLIYFFDWD

-290 VSLEANN
+290 VSLETNN

-318 LERPSIS
+318 LERPSIP
-325 GDDISN
+325 GDDIYDNSTSV
-331 LTPVWG
+331 LG
-337 MEIYETG
+337 MKIYETG
-344 SGSEPSINYTKE
+344 SGSEPCINYSKE

-372 KEQTASIP
+372 KEQAVSIP

-387 VVASLSLTQQANPNA
+387 VVARLNLTQQANPNA
-402 EIIVPRLGSE
+402 EIIVPRLGSD

-440 IINNPRLVAPSLV
+440 IINNPRLVAP
-453 APISSSEPNIRNC
+453 ISSFNENLINYWSNEY
-466 WIDSYQALN
+466 SSLN
-475 MIARLYRAD
+475 LIAYLYRAD
-484 AMYRAVYSP
+484 SMYRAVYSP
-493 YLNVYRDLCY
+493 YLNVYRDMCY
-503 YQLLTWWGGVVV
+503 YQMLIWWGGVVV
-515 IPNTGFDGYVDSYVS
+515 VPNAGFESYADAS
-530 RTSESGILQ
+530 RTSESSILQ
-539 MLEEELLDAIKDLD
+539 MLEEELVEAIRNLD
-553 EKKCVAFAINA
+553 EKKCVAFATNA

-584 YQQKWAAASE
+584 YQQKWAAASN
-594 LLQQVVD
+594 LLQKVVD
-601 KNIYSMEKVPT
+601 KSIYPIEKVPT
-612 KYTSENKDLILALN
+612 KYTSENKDLILALMVGN
-626 FSNGSRASRVN
+626 ESRASRVY

-671 SKYISEVGNINGIS
+671 SKYISEVDNVNGIS
-685 GTNVS
+685 GTSVS

-715 AMKELGLEKYQLLLP
+715 AIKELGLEKYQLLLP

-737 ANPNLTQNPGY
+737 MNPNMTQNPGY

>member
-143 DLVSKDG
+143 NLVAKDG

-290 VSLEANN
+290 VSLEENN

-318 LERPSIS
+318 LERPSFSEIENYPSVSVS
-325 GDDISN
+325 GM
-331 LTPVWG
+331 G
-337 MEIYETG
+337 IYETG

-372 KEQTASIP
+372 KEQAVSIP

-387 VVASLSLTQQANPNA
+387 EVARLNLTQQANPNA
-402 EIIVPRLGSE
+402 EIIVPRLGSD
-412 GISLVSDFMRSLSEA
+412 GISCVSEFMESLANA
-427 VTLEAGINYCYTK
+427 VTLEAQMNYRYTK
-440 IINNPRLVAPSLV
+440 IINDSRFV
-453 APISSSEPNIRNC
+453 APIRSNEPNIRNC

-553 EKKCVAFAINA
+553 EKKCVAFATNA

-584 YQQKWAAASE
+584 YQQKWAAASN

-601 KNIYSMEKVPT
+601 KNIYSMEKVTT
-612 KYTSENKDLILALN
+612 KYTSENKDLILALK
-626 FSNGSRASRVN
+626 FGNGSRVSRVN

-685 GTNVS
+685 GTTVS

-730 IPQNEIN
+730 IPQNELMV
-737 ANPNLTQNPGY
+737 NPNLTQNPGY

>member
-143 DLVSKDG
+143 DLVAKDG

-264 VKNLIYYFDWD
+264 VKNLIYFFDWD

-290 VSLEANN
+290 VSLETNN

-318 LERPSIS
+318 LERPSIP
-325 GDDISN
+325 GDDIYDNSTSV
-331 LTPVWG
+331 LG
-337 MEIYETG
+337 MKIYETG
-344 SGSEPSINYTKE
+344 SGSEPCINYSKE

-372 KEQTASIP
+372 KEQAVSIP

-387 VVASLSLTQQANPNA
+387 VVARLNLTQQANPNA
-402 EIIVPRLGSE
+402 EIIVPRLGSD
-412 GISLVSDFMRSLSEA
+412 GISCVSEFMKSLANA
-427 VTLEAGINYCYTK
+427 VTLEAQMNYRYTK
-440 IINNPRLVAPSLV
+440 IINDPSFV
-453 APISSSEPNIRNC
+453 APIRSSESNIHNC
-466 WIDSYQALN
+466 YINSYQALN

-493 YLNVYRDLCY
+493 YLNVYRDMCY
-503 YQLLTWWGGVVV
+503 YQMLIWWGGVVV
-515 IPNTGFDGYVDSYVS
+515 VPNAGFEGYADSYVP
-530 RTSESGILQ
+530 RTSESSILQ
-539 MLEEELLDAIKDLD
+539 MLEEELVEAIRNLD
-553 EKKCVAFAINA
+553 EKKCVAFATNA

-573 VARILLAKVYM
+573 VARILWRKYICIS
-584 YQQKWAAASE
+584 KNG
-594 LLQQVVD
+594 LQLV
-601 KNIYSMEKVPT
+601 I
-612 KYTSENKDLILALN
+612 
-626 FSNGSRASRVN
+626 FSN
-637 VDGSPE
+637 
-643 DVVPIMTTTD
+643 
-653 VKLLYAECEIH
+653 KLLTKIYTLWKKFQQNIH
-664 LGNNAKA
+664 LKT
-671 SKYISEVGNINGIS
+671 KI
-685 GTNVS
+685 
-690 VEGIKQLRKSLKLQD
+690 
-705 YFAFLKRNGL
+705 
-715 AMKELGLEKYQLLLP
+715 
-730 IPQNEIN
+730 
-737 ANPNLTQNPGY
+737 

>member
-143 DLVSKDG
+143 DLVAKDG

-264 VKNLIYYFDWD
+264 VKNLIYFFDWD

-290 VSLEANN
+290 VSLETNN

-318 LERPSIS
+318 LERPSIP
-325 GDDISN
+325 GDDIYDNSTSV
-331 LTPVWG
+331 LG
-337 MEIYETG
+337 MKIYETG
-344 SGSEPSINYTKE
+344 SGSEPCINYTKE

-372 KEQTASIP
+372 KEQAVSIP

-387 VVASLSLTQQANPNA
+387 VVARLNLTQQANPNA
-402 EIIVPRLGSE
+402 EIIVPRLGSD

-440 IINNPRLVAPSLV
+440 IINNPRLVAP
-453 APISSSEPNIRNC
+453 ISSFNENLINYWSNEY
-466 WIDSYQALN
+466 SSLN
-475 MIARLYRAD
+475 LIAYLYRAD
-484 AMYRAVYSP
+484 SMYRAVYSP
-493 YLNVYRDLCY
+493 YLNVYRDMCY
-503 YQLLTWWGGVVV
+503 YQMLIWWGGVVV
-515 IPNTGFDGYVDSYVS
+515 VPNAGFESYADPS
-530 RTSESGILQ
+530 RTSESSILQ
-539 MLEEELLDAIKDLD
+539 MLEEELVEAIRNLD
-553 EKKCVAFAINA
+553 EKKCVAFATNA

-584 YQQKWAAASE
+584 YQQKWAAASN
-594 LLQQVVD
+594 LLQKVVD
-601 KNIYSMEKVPT
+601 KSIYPIEKVPT
-612 KYTSENKDLILALN
+612 KYTSENKDLILALMVGN
-626 FSNGSRASRVN
+626 ESRASRVY

-671 SKYISEVGNINGIS
+671 SKYISEVDNVNGIS
-685 GTNVS
+685 GTSVS

-715 AMKELGLEKYQLLLP
+715 AIKELGLEKYQLLLP

-737 ANPNLTQNPGY
+737 MNPNMTQNPGY

>member
-143 DLVSKDG
+143 DLVAKDG

-253 KRYQEMGKEVA
+253 KRYQEMGKEVV

-290 VSLEANN
+290 VSLETNN

-318 LERPSIS
+318 LERPSIPS
-325 GDDISN
+325 DDKYDN
-331 LTPVWG
+331 LTSVPG
-337 MEIYETG
+337 MGIYETG
-344 SGSEPSINYTKE
+344 SGSEPCINYTKE

-372 KEQTASIP
+372 KEQAVSIP

-387 VVASLSLTQQANPNA
+387 VVASLNLTQQANPNA
-402 EIIVPRLGSE
+402 GIIVPRLGSD
-412 GISLVSDFMRSLSEA
+412 GISCVFGFMESLANA
-427 VTLEAGINYCYTK
+427 VTLEAQMNYRYTK
-440 IINNPRLVAPSLV
+440 IINDPSFV
-453 APISSSEPNIRNC
+453 APIRSSESNIHDC
-466 WIDSYQALN
+466 WINSYQALN
-475 MIARLYRAD
+475 RIASLYRAD

-503 YQLLTWWGGVVV
+503 YQMLIWWGGVVV
-515 IPNTGFDGYVDSYVS
+515 MPNAGFGSCADPS
-530 RTSESGILQ
+530 RTSESSILQ
-539 MLEEELLDAIKDLD
+539 MLEEELVEAIRNLD
-553 EKKCVAFAINA
+553 EKKCVAFATNA

-584 YQQKWAAASE
+584 YQQKWAAASD
-594 LLQQVVD
+594 LLQKVVD

-612 KYTSENKDLILALN
+612 KYASESKDLILALM
-626 FSNGSRASRVN
+626 FGIGSRASRVN

-643 DVVPIMTTTD
+643 EVVPIMTTTD
-653 VKLLYAECEIH
+653 VKLLYAECQIH

-730 IPQNEIN
+730 IPQNEIDM
-737 ANPNLTQNPGY
+737 NPNFTQNPGY

>member
-325 GDDISN
+325 GDDIIDN

-344 SGSEPSINYTKE
+344 SGSEPCINYTKD

-372 KEQTASIP
+372 KEQAVSIP

-387 VVASLSLTQQANPNA
+387 EVARLNLTQQANPNA
-402 EIIVPRLGSE
+402 EIIVPRLGSD
-412 GISLVSDFMRSLSEA
+412 GIRCVSEFTKSLAKA
-427 VTLEAGINYCYTK
+427 VTLEAQMNYRYTK
-440 IINNPRLVAPSLV
+440 IINDPNFF
-453 APISSSEPNIRNC
+453 APIRSSESNIHNC
-466 WIDSYQALN
+466 YINSYQALN

-493 YLNVYRDLCY
+493 YLNVYRDMCY
-503 YQLLTWWGGVVV
+503 YQMLIWWGGVVV
-515 IPNTGFDGYVDSYVS
+515 VPNAGFEGYADSYVP
-530 RTSESGILQ
+530 RTSESSILQ
-539 MLEEELLDAIKDLD
+539 MLEEELVEAIRNLD
-553 EKKCVAFAINA
+553 EKKCVAFATNA

-584 YQQKWAAASE
+584 YQQKWAAASN

-612 KYTSENKDLILALN
+612 KYTSENKDLILALKVGN
-626 FSNGSRASRVN
+626 ESRDSRVN

-643 DVVPIMTTTD
+643 KVVPIMTTTD

-671 SKYISEVGNINGIS
+671 SKYISEVDNVNGIS
-685 GTNVS
+685 GTSVS

-730 IPQNEIN
+730 IPQDEIN
-737 ANPNLTQNPGY
+737 ANPSLNQNPGY

>member
-55 QMQPLDADLD
+55 QMQPLDAELD

-143 DLVSKDG
+143 DLVAKDG

-290 VSLEANN
+290 VRLETNN

-318 LERPSIS
+318 LERPSIP
-325 GDDISN
+325 GDDIYDNS
-331 LTPVWG
+331 TSVSG

-344 SGSEPSINYTKE
+344 SEPCINYTKE

-372 KEQTASIP
+372 KEQAVSIP

-387 VVASLSLTQQANPNA
+387 VVASLNLTQQANPNA
-402 EIIVPRLGSE
+402 EIIVPRLGSD
-412 GISLVSDFMRSLSEA
+412 GIRLVSGLMERLANA
-427 VTLEAGINYCYTK
+427 VTLEAQMNYRYTK
-440 IINNPRLVAPSLV
+440 IINDPHFV
-453 APISSSEPNIRNC
+453 APISSSEPNINNC
-466 WIDSYQALN
+466 WRYSYQALN
-475 MIARLYRAD
+475 RIAMLYRAD
-484 AMYRAVYSP
+484 AMYRAVYSL

-503 YQLLTWWGGVVV
+503 YQMLIWWGGVVV
-515 IPNTGFDGYVDSYVS
+515 VPNAGFESYADPS
-530 RTSESGILQ
+530 RTSESSILQ
-539 MLEEELLDAIKDLD
+539 MLEEELVEAIRNLD
-553 EKKCVAFAINA
+553 EKKCVAFATNA

-584 YQQKWAAASE
+584 YQQKWAAASN
-594 LLQQVVD
+594 LLQKVVD
-601 KNIYSMEKVPT
+601 KSIYPIEKVPT
-612 KYTSENKDLILALN
+612 KYTSENKDLILALMVGN
-626 FSNGSRASRVN
+626 ESRASRVY

-664 LGNNAKA
+664 LDNNAKA
-671 SKYISEVGNINGIS
+671 SKYISEVDNVNGIS
-685 GTNVS
+685 GTSVS

-715 AMKELGLEKYQLLLP
+715 AIKELGLEKYQLLLP

-737 ANPNLTQNPGY
+737 MNPNMTQNPGY

>member
-143 DLVSKDG
+143 DLVAKDG

-264 VKNLIYYFDWD
+264 VKNLIYFFDWD

-290 VSLEANN
+290 VSLETNN

-318 LERPSIS
+318 LERPSIP
-325 GDDISN
+325 GDDIYDNSTSV
-331 LTPVWG
+331 LG
-337 MEIYETG
+337 MKIYETG
-344 SGSEPSINYTKE
+344 SGSEPCINYSKE

-372 KEQTASIP
+372 KEQAVSIS

-387 VVASLSLTQQANPNA
+387 VVARLNLTQQANPNA
-402 EIIVPRLGSE
+402 EIIVPRLGSD

-440 IINNPRLVAPSLV
+440 IINNPRLVAP
-453 APISSSEPNIRNC
+453 ISSFNENLINYWSNEY
-466 WIDSYQALN
+466 SSLN
-475 MIARLYRAD
+475 LIAYLYRAD
-484 AMYRAVYSP
+484 SMYRAVYSP
-493 YLNVYRDLCY
+493 YLNVYRDMCY
-503 YQLLTWWGGVVV
+503 YQMLIWWGGVVV
-515 IPNTGFDGYVDSYVS
+515 VPNAGFESYADPS
-530 RTSESGILQ
+530 RTSESSILQ
-539 MLEEELLDAIKDLD
+539 MLEEELVEAIRNLD
-553 EKKCVAFAINA
+553 EKKCVAFATNA

-584 YQQKWAAASE
+584 YQQKWAAASN
-594 LLQQVVD
+594 LLQKVVD
-601 KNIYSMEKVPT
+601 KSIYPIEKVPT
-612 KYTSENKDLILALN
+612 KYTSENKDLILALMVGN
-626 FSNGSRASRVN
+626 ESRASRVY

-671 SKYISEVGNINGIS
+671 SKYISEVDNVNGIS
-685 GTNVS
+685 GTSVS

-715 AMKELGLEKYQLLLP
+715 AIKELGLEKYQLLLP

-737 ANPNLTQNPGY
+737 MNPNMTQNPGY

>member
-143 DLVSKDG
+143 DLVAKDG

-264 VKNLIYYFDWD
+264 VKNLIYFFDWD

-290 VSLEANN
+290 VSLETNN

-318 LERPSIS
+318 LERPSIP
-325 GDDISN
+325 GDDIYDNSTSV
-331 LTPVWG
+331 LG
-337 MEIYETG
+337 MKIYETG
-344 SGSEPSINYTKE
+344 SGSEPCINYSKE

-372 KEQTASIP
+372 KEQAVSIP

-387 VVASLSLTQQANPNA
+387 VVARLNLTQQANPNA
-402 EIIVPRLGSE
+402 EIIVPRLGSD

-440 IINNPRLVAPSLV
+440 IINNPRLVAP
-453 APISSSEPNIRNC
+453 ISSFNENLINYWSNEY
-466 WIDSYQALN
+466 SSLN
-475 MIARLYRAD
+475 LIAYLYRAD
-484 AMYRAVYSP
+484 SMYRAVYSP
-493 YLNVYRDLCY
+493 YLNVYRDMCY
-503 YQLLTWWGGVVV
+503 YQMLIWWGGVVV
-515 IPNTGFDGYVDSYVS
+515 VPNAGFESYADPS
-530 RTSESGILQ
+530 RTSESSILQ
-539 MLEEELLDAIKDLD
+539 MLEEELVEAIRNLD
-553 EKKCVAFAINA
+553 EKKCVAFATNA

-584 YQQKWAAASE
+584 YQQKWAAASN
-594 LLQQVVD
+594 LLQKVVD
-601 KNIYSMEKVPT
+601 KSIYPIEKVPT
-612 KYTSENKDLILALN
+612 KYTSENKDLILALMVGN
-626 FSNGSRASRVN
+626 ESRASRVY

-671 SKYISEVGNINGIS
+671 SKYISEVDNVNGIS
-685 GTNVS
+685 GTSVS
-690 VEGIKQLRKSLKLQD
+690 VEGINQLRKSLKLQD

-715 AMKELGLEKYQLLLP
+715 AIKELGFTSVPLKRDDY
-730 IPQNEIN
+730 
-737 ANPNLTQNPGY
+737 

>member
-143 DLVSKDG
+143 DLVAKDG

-253 KRYQEMGKEVA
+253 KRYQEMGKEVV

-290 VSLEANN
+290 VSLETNN

-318 LERPSIS
+318 LERPSFSEIENYPSVSVS
-325 GDDISN
+325 G
-331 LTPVWG
+331 T
-337 MEIYETG
+337 EIYETG
-344 SGSEPSINYTKE
+344 SGNEPCINYTKE

-372 KEQTASIP
+372 KEQAVSIP

-387 VVASLSLTQQANPNA
+387 EVACLNLTQQANPNA
-402 EIIVPRLGSE
+402 EIIVPRLGSV

-427 VTLEAGINYCYTK
+427 VTREAGMNYRYTK
-440 IINNPRLVAPSLV
+440 IINDPRFV
-453 APISSSEPNIRNC
+453 APIRSSETNIHNC

-553 EKKCVAFAINA
+553 EKKCVAFATNA

-584 YQQKWAAASE
+584 YQQKWAAASN

-612 KYTSENKDLILALN
+612 KYTSENKDLILALK
-626 FSNGSRASRVN
+626 FGIGSRASRVN

-643 DVVPIMTTTD
+643 EVVPIMTTTD

-671 SKYISEVGNINGIS
+671 SKYISEVDNVNGIS
-685 GTNVS
+685 GTSVS

-730 IPQNEIN
+730 IPQDEIN
-737 ANPNLTQNPGY
+737 ANPSLNQNPGY

>member
-143 DLVSKDG
+143 DLVAKDG

-290 VSLEANN
+290 VSLETNN

-318 LERPSIS
+318 LERPSIP
-325 GDDISN
+325 GDDIYDNS
-331 LTPVWG
+331 TSVWG
-337 MEIYETG
+337 MKIYETG
-344 SGSEPSINYTKE
+344 SGSVPSINYTKE
-356 LNNNIL
+356 LKNNIL

-372 KEQTASIP
+372 KEQAVSIP

-387 VVASLSLTQQANPNA
+387 VVARLNLTQQANPNA
-402 EIIVPRLGSE
+402 EIIVPRLGSD
-412 GISLVSDFMRSLSEA
+412 GISCVSEFMKSLSDA
-427 VTLEAGINYCYTK
+427 VTVEAQMNYRYTK
-440 IINNPRLVAPSLV
+440 IINDSRFV
-453 APISSSEPNIRNC
+453 APIRSSESNIHNC
-466 WIDSYQALN
+466 YINSYQALN

-493 YLNVYRDLCY
+493 YLNVYRDMCY
-503 YQLLTWWGGVVV
+503 YQMLIWWGGVVV
-515 IPNTGFDGYVDSYVS
+515 VPNAGFEGYADSYVP
-530 RTSESGILQ
+530 RTSESSILQ
-539 MLEEELLDAIKDLD
+539 MLEEELVEAIRNLD
-553 EKKCVAFAINA
+553 EKKCVAFATNA

-584 YQQKWAAASE
+584 YQQKWAAASN

-612 KYTSENKDLILALN
+612 KYTSENKDLILALKVGN
-626 FSNGSRASRVN
+626 ESRDSRVN

-643 DVVPIMTTTD
+643 KVVPIMTTTD

-671 SKYISEVGNINGIS
+671 SKYISEVDNVNGIS
-685 GTNVS
+685 GTSVS

-730 IPQNEIN
+730 IPQDEIN
-737 ANPNLTQNPGY
+737 ANPSLNQNPGY

>member
-1 MKVILKKAVVVV
+1 M
-13 TIGMMA
+13 
-19 MLQSCSSNDDLD
+19 
-31 GYTPTNFNVG
+31 
-41 GKVEKGPFVRGTAI
+41 
-55 QMQPLDADLD
+55 
-65 ETGESFTSTIT
+65 
-76 DNEGTFTFGSKLLKS
+76 
-91 PYVKLS
+91 S

-143 DLVSKDG
+143 DLVAKDG

-290 VSLEANN
+290 VRLETNN

-318 LERPSIS
+318 LERPSIP
-325 GDDISN
+325 GDDIYDNS
-331 LTPVWG
+331 TSVSG

-344 SGSEPSINYTKE
+344 SEPCINYTKE

-372 KEQTASIP
+372 KEQAVSIP

-387 VVASLSLTQQANPNA
+387 VVASLNLTQQANPNA
-402 EIIVPRLGSE
+402 EIIVPRLGSD
-412 GISLVSDFMRSLSEA
+412 GIRLVSGLMERLANA
-427 VTLEAGINYCYTK
+427 VTLEAQMNYRYTK
-440 IINNPRLVAPSLV
+440 IINDPHFV
-453 APISSSEPNIRNC
+453 APISSSEPNINNC
-466 WIDSYQALN
+466 WRYSYQALN
-475 MIARLYRAD
+475 RIAMLYRAD

-503 YQLLTWWGGVVV
+503 YQMLIWWGGVVV
-515 IPNTGFDGYVDSYVS
+515 VPNAGFESYADPS
-530 RTSESGILQ
+530 RTSESSILQ
-539 MLEEELLDAIKDLD
+539 MLEEELVEAIRNLD
-553 EKKCVAFAINA
+553 EKKCVAFATNA

-584 YQQKWAAASE
+584 YQQKWAAASN
-594 LLQQVVD
+594 LLQKVVD
-601 KNIYSMEKVPT
+601 KSIYPIEKVPT
-612 KYTSENKDLILALN
+612 KYTSENKDLILALMVGN
-626 FSNGSRASRVN
+626 ESRASRVY

-671 SKYISEVGNINGIS
+671 SKYISEVDNVNGIS
-685 GTNVS
+685 GTSVS

-715 AMKELGLEKYQLLLP
+715 AIKELGLEKYQLLLP

-737 ANPNLTQNPGY
+737 MNPNMTQNPGY

>member
-97 ASGYYFNEV
+97 VSGYYFNEV

-143 DLVSKDG
+143 DLVAKDG

-290 VSLEANN
+290 VSLETNN

-318 LERPSIS
+318 LERPSIPS
-325 GDDISN
+325 DDKYDN
-331 LTPVWG
+331 LTSVPG
-337 MEIYETG
+337 MGIYETG
-344 SGSEPSINYTKE
+344 SGSEPCINYTKE

-372 KEQTASIP
+372 KEQAVSIP

-387 VVASLSLTQQANPNA
+387 VVASLNLTQQANPNA
-402 EIIVPRLGSE
+402 GIIVPRLGSD
-412 GISLVSDFMRSLSEA
+412 GISCVFGFMESLANA
-427 VTLEAGINYCYTK
+427 VTLEAQMNYRYTK
-440 IINNPRLVAPSLV
+440 IINDPSFV
-453 APISSSEPNIRNC
+453 APIRSSESNIHDC
-466 WIDSYQALN
+466 WINSYQALN
-475 MIARLYRAD
+475 RIASLYRAD

-503 YQLLTWWGGVVV
+503 YQMLIWWGGVVV
-515 IPNTGFDGYVDSYVS
+515 MPNAGFGSYADPS
-530 RTSESGILQ
+530 RTSESSILQ
-539 MLEEELLDAIKDLD
+539 MLEEELVEAIRNLD
-553 EKKCVAFAINA
+553 EKKCVAFATNA

-584 YQQKWAAASE
+584 YQQKWAAASD
-594 LLQQVVD
+594 LLQKVVD

-612 KYTSENKDLILALN
+612 KYTSESKDLILALM
-626 FSNGSRASRVN
+626 FGIGSRASRVN

-643 DVVPIMTTTD
+643 EVVPIMTTTD
-653 VKLLYAECEIH
+653 VKLLYAECQIH

-730 IPQNEIN
+730 IPQNGIDM
-737 ANPNLTQNPGY
+737 NPNLTQNPGY

>member
-143 DLVSKDG
+143 DLVAKDG

-290 VSLEANN
+290 VSLETNN

-318 LERPSIS
+318 LERPSIPS
-325 GDDISN
+325 DDKYDN
-331 LTPVWG
+331 LTSVPG
-337 MEIYETG
+337 MGIYETG
-344 SGSEPSINYTKE
+344 SGSEPCINYTKE

-372 KEQTASIP
+372 KEQAVSIP

-387 VVASLSLTQQANPNA
+387 VVASLNLTQQANPNA
-402 EIIVPRLGSE
+402 GIIVPRLGSD
-412 GISLVSDFMRSLSEA
+412 GISCVFGFMESLANA
-427 VTLEAGINYCYTK
+427 VTLEAQMNYRYTK
-440 IINNPRLVAPSLV
+440 IINDPSFV
-453 APISSSEPNIRNC
+453 APIRSSESNIHDC
-466 WIDSYQALN
+466 WINSYQALN
-475 MIARLYRAD
+475 RIASLYRAD

-503 YQLLTWWGGVVV
+503 YQMLIWWGGVVV
-515 IPNTGFDGYVDSYVS
+515 MPNAGFGSYANPS
-530 RTSESGILQ
+530 RTSESSILQ
-539 MLEEELLDAIKDLD
+539 MLEEELVEAIRNLD
-553 EKKCVAFAINA
+553 EKKCVAFATNA

-584 YQQKWAAASE
+584 YQQKWAAASD
-594 LLQQVVD
+594 LLQKVVD

-612 KYTSENKDLILALN
+612 KYTSESKDLILALM
-626 FSNGSRASRVN
+626 FGIGSRASRVN

-643 DVVPIMTTTD
+643 EVVPIMTTTD
-653 VKLLYAECEIH
+653 VKLLYAECQIH

-730 IPQNEIN
+730 IPQNEIDM
-737 ANPNLTQNPGY
+737 NPNFTQNPGY

>member
-55 QMQPLDADLD
+55 QMQPLDAELD

-143 DLVSKDG
+143 DLVAKDG

-290 VSLEANN
+290 VRLETNN

-318 LERPSIS
+318 LERPSIP
-325 GDDISN
+325 GDDIYDNS
-331 LTPVWG
+331 TSVSG

-344 SGSEPSINYTKE
+344 SEPCINYTKE

-372 KEQTASIP
+372 KEQAVSIP

-402 EIIVPRLGSE
+402 EIIVPRLGSD
-412 GISLVSDFMRSLSEA
+412 GIRLVSGLMERLANA
-427 VTLEAGINYCYTK
+427 VTLEAQMNYRYTK
-440 IINNPRLVAPSLV
+440 IINDPHFV
-453 APISSSEPNIRNC
+453 APISSSEPNINNC
-466 WIDSYQALN
+466 WRYSYQALN
-475 MIARLYRAD
+475 RIAMLYRAD

-503 YQLLTWWGGVVV
+503 YQMLIWWGGVVV
-515 IPNTGFDGYVDSYVS
+515 VPNAGFESYADPS
-530 RTSESGILQ
+530 RTSESSILQ
-539 MLEEELLDAIKDLD
+539 MLEEELVEAIRNLD
-553 EKKCVAFAINA
+553 EKKCVAFATNA

-584 YQQKWAAASE
+584 YQQKWAAASN
-594 LLQQVVD
+594 LLQKVVD
-601 KNIYSMEKVPT
+601 KSIYPIEKVPT
-612 KYTSENKDLILALN
+612 KYTSENKDLILALMVGN
-626 FSNGSRASRVN
+626 ESRASRVY

-664 LGNNAKA
+664 LDNNAKA
-671 SKYISEVGNINGIS
+671 SKYISEVDNVNGIS
-685 GTNVS
+685 GTSVS

-715 AMKELGLEKYQLLLP
+715 AIKELGLEKYQLLLP

-737 ANPNLTQNPGY
+737 MNPNMTQNPGY

>member
-1 MKVILKKAVVVV
+1 
-13 TIGMMA
+13 
-19 MLQSCSSNDDLD
+19 
-31 GYTPTNFNVG
+31 
-41 GKVEKGPFVRGTAI
+41 
-55 QMQPLDADLD
+55 
-65 ETGESFTSTIT
+65 
-76 DNEGTFTFGSKLLKS
+76 
-91 PYVKLS
+91 
-97 ASGYYFNEV
+97 
-106 TGELSKGTLALNAVA
+106 
-121 NLQNAAD
+121 
-128 VNLNILSHL
+128 
-137 KYQRVM
+137 M
-143 DLVSKDG
+143 DLVAKDG

-253 KRYQEMGKEVA
+253 KRYQGMGKEVA

-290 VSLEANN
+290 VSLEENN

-318 LERPSIS
+318 LERPSIP
-325 GDDISN
+325 GDDIYDNS
-331 LTPVWG
+331 TSVSG
-337 MEIYETG
+337 MGIYETG

-372 KEQTASIP
+372 KEQAVSIP

-387 VVASLSLTQQANPNA
+387 VVARLNLTQQANPNA

-412 GISLVSDFMRSLSEA
+412 GLSCVYGFLISLANA
-427 VTLEAGINYCYTK
+427 VTLEAQMNYRYTK
-440 IINNPRLVAPSLV
+440 IINDPNFV
-453 APISSSEPNIRNC
+453 APIRSSEPNIRKC
-466 WIDSYQALN
+466 WNDSYQALN
-475 MIARLYRAD
+475 MIAWLYRAD

-503 YQLLTWWGGVVV
+503 YQMLIWWGGVVV
-515 IPNTGFDGYVDSYVS
+515 MPNAGFEGYADSYVS
-530 RTSESGILQ
+530 KTSESSILQ
-539 MLEEELLDAIKDLD
+539 MLEEELVDAIKNLD
-553 EKKCVAFAINA
+553 EKKCVAFATNA

-584 YQQKWAAASE
+584 YQQKWAAASN

-643 DVVPIMTTTD
+643 KVVPIMTTTD

-730 IPQNEIN
+730 IPENEIN